1 MKLYSRGQMIFYS
14 SAATVILVLLLIGL
28 GIIDFKGSNNN
39 KNNTSSAAL
48 KTQEDEFVY
57 KTTVT
62 KIPSADIILAQDSS
76 HFQADE
82 LANIKI
88 YKQLN
93 EAVVNISTEIV
104 TYNWFL
110 EPVPTEGGSGSGAI
124 IDTRGYILTN
134 RHVVAKAYKVYVT
147 LADGSQFEGNVI
159 GVDPENDLAVVKIE
173 PLKNTK
179 LVTIPMGDSY
189 NLLVGQKVLAIGNPF
204 GYERTLTI
212 GVISGLGRPV
222 QPTSESSYIVKDMIQ
237 TDASINPGNS
247 GGPLIDSSGKMIG
260 INTMI
265 YSPTGGSIG
274 IGFAVPVDT
283 AKRVVP
289 DLIKYGRVKRGWI
302 DIEPIQLFPELVRY
316 GSLPVKKGI
325 LVSRVQPNSF
335 AEKAGIQ
342 GGKETVRYGRSTFFL
357 GGDIIIETDGMNIDS
372 IADFYSALEDNKP
385 GDTVIV
391 KLLRGTR
398 KITLKVELSDRHRE

>member
-1 MKLYSRGQMIFYS
+1 MKLYSRGQLIFYS
-14 SAATVILVLLLIGL
+14 SAAVIVLVLLLIGL
-28 GIIDFKGSNNN
+28 GIIDLQGNNSGNNN
-39 KNNTSSAAL
+39 ASSNGS
-48 KTQEDEFVY
+48 KIEENKFVY
-57 KTTVT
+57 ETTVAE
-62 KIPSADIILAQDSS
+62 IPSADIILAQDSR
-76 HFQADE
+76 HFQSDE
-82 LANIKI
+82 LENINI

-93 EAVVNISTEIV
+93 ETVVNISTEIV

-124 IDTRGYILTN
+124 IDKRGYILTN

-159 GVDPENDLAVVKIE
+159 GVDPENDLAVVKIDPE
-173 PLKNTK
+173 NTK
-179 LVTIPMGDSY
+179 LVTIPMGDSS

-222 QPTSESSYIVKDMIQ
+222 QPTQESSYIVKDMIQ

-247 GGPLIDSSGKMIG
+247 GGPMIDSSGKMIG

-274 IGFAVPVDT
+274 LGFAVPVNT

-289 DLIKYGRVKRGWI
+289 DLITYGRVKRGWI
-302 DIEPIQLFPELVRY
+302 DIEPVQLFPELVRY
-316 GSLPVKKGI
+316 GSLPVKKGL
-325 LVSRVQPNSF
+325 LVSSVKPDSF
-335 AEKAGIQ
+335 AEKAGIR

-357 GGDIIIETDGMNIDS
+357 GGDIIIETDGMKIDS
-372 IADFYSALEDNKP
+372 IVDFYSALEDNKP
-385 GDTVIV
+385 GDIVNV
-391 KLLRGTR
+391 KLLRGT
-398 KITLKVELSDRHRE
+398 KEVALKVELSDRHKE